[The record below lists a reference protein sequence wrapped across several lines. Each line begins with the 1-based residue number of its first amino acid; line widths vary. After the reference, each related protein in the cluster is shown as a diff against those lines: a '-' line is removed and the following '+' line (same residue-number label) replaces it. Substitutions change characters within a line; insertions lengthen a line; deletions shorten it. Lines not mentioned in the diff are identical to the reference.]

1 MELNWPLRVNK
12 RSTKR
17 ITLCHYHENAT
28 SSRAQQKNEP
38 GVAFSPA
45 ATDRADARGLSL
57 AKSISDVDGRAFPV
71 DRDFV
76 SSLSTLFFCP
86 VLFSAELNPGTAR
99 T

>member
-1 MELNWPLRVNK
+1 MKMQLWADP
-12 RSTKR
+12 TKTKLEWR
-17 ITLCHYHENAT
+17 
-28 SSRAQQKNEP
+28 
-38 GVAFSPA
+38 FPA
-45 ATDRADARGLSL
+45 ATDRANARGLSL

-76 SSLSTLFFCP
+76 SRLSTLFFCP